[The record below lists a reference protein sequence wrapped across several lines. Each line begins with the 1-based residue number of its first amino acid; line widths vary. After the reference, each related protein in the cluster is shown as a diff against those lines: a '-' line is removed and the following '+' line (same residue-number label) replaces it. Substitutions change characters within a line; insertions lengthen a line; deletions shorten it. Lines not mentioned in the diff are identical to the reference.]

1 MELCC
6 WRSPS
11 EKPEHTPQGKVW
23 QICQAKLQSANLF
36 QNWTTRDNVV
46 KQLVGGSGRRLQQ
59 GKSILSRTHSHRL
72 GLSSHINS
80 FLIGSFN
87 SNLRRTPLDHQR
99 HKASFTRV
107 TVHLSV
113 SPPYR
118 HHPPD
123 RVSPH
128 IMAPI
133 ALYPTPQGSPG
144 PVDLKEHLQ
153 PSVDQPQSSL
163 FHHAT
168 PRPVAISAQGL
179 YFTLDDGRT
188 VLDGMSGGAAV
199 ACLGQG
205 NTEVLGAMMEQASKM
220 AYSYHLSVGCEA
232 GEKLAAMICAK
243 GDFEAAAFLNS
254 GK

>member
-1 MELCC
+1 
-6 WRSPS
+6 
-11 EKPEHTPQGKVW
+11 
-23 QICQAKLQSANLF
+23 
-36 QNWTTRDNVV
+36 
-46 KQLVGGSGRRLQQ
+46 
-59 GKSILSRTHSHRL
+59 
-72 GLSSHINS
+72 
-80 FLIGSFN
+80 
-87 SNLRRTPLDHQR
+87 
-99 HKASFTRV
+99 
-107 TVHLSV
+107 
-113 SPPYR
+113 
-118 HHPPD
+118 
-123 RVSPH
+123 
-128 IMAPI
+128 MAPI

-144 PVDLKEHLQ
+144 PVDLKEHLK

-254 GK
+254 GRQLNSMSAIADRLQGLRPSKRVSRWSDSIGLKKASCSASTSSLASQATTATPLVV